1 MHRTTLR
8 WSSTLVWYAG
18 RVAWC
23 GATGC
28 VRLRAPVFAACNL
41 EVHGA
46 ALLWPGPLAGS
57 SKVLVTDVAMPP
69 LTRWLARWIYRRT

>member
-46 ALLWPGPLAGS
+46 GS
-57 SKVLVTDVAMPP
+57 TKVLMTDVAMPP
-69 LTRWLARWIYRRT
+69 LARWIYRRT